1 MTSVLAVDDSAFMRQ
16 MIASALRS
24 AGYEVVE
31 AVDGMD
37 ALDKLGKHPIDVVL
51 TDHNMPRMDG
61 LQLTRTMRSQERWR
75 GLPVLILTTEA
86 DDAVRQAGREAGAT
100 GWLVKPFDPARLIKT
115 LYLVAHR
122 AQEN

>member
-16 MIASALRS
+16 MLAGTLRA
-24 AGYEVVE
+24 AGYDVIE

-37 ALDKLGKHPIDVVL
+37 ALDKLRAHQVDVVL

-61 LQLTRTMRSQERWR
+61 LELTRTLRSQERWR
-75 GLPVLILTTEA
+75 RLPVLILTTEA
-86 DDAVRQAGREAGAT
+86 GDAVKRAGRDAGAN
-100 GWLVKPFDPARLIKT
+100 GWLLKPFDPARLIKT
-115 LYLVAHR
+115 LYLVAQR